1 MITPAAAAA
10 VDRRQRVM
18 RVTRRTLSRG
28 LLRQVA
34 TMKRHPAWSQVTTL
48 RLSRVVENPSQG

>member
-10 VDRRQRVM
+10 VVRRQRVM

-34 TMKRHPAWSQVTTL
+34 TMKRHPAWSQVTL
-48 RLSRVVENPSQG
+48 RLTRVVENPSQG